1 MFTRIKTV
9 KSNGKEYK
17 YYQLVESYRK
27 HGTPRQKVIL
37 TLGRVEAFN
46 RAKVDDIVSALQEY
60 TDQMV
65 VLESIE
71 DCHHKWA
78 RNYGDL
84 FVMDKL
90 WQELQ
95 LGQIFAGLLADHEYE
110 FDVTAALKA
119 MVFNRA
125 IDAQSKLSTYEWM
138 KEEVYYPAGEHLK
151 LHHLYRALDFLIAHK
166 QAVETTLYNN
176 LVNLF
181 TVDVSVVFYDCSLV
195 DMYGER
201 SDLVQYSRNG
211 ARQFLVCLVLS
222 RDGLPLSY
230 EILPGNTPDI
240 DTVTAAMEQ
249 LKERFAIGQCIFV
262 GDRGMV
268 SKEKLEQLGG
278 LGYQYIVGVRLNQWK
293 EVKEEVLP
301 TPGRYSQV
309 TENLQVKEVS
319 LGKKRYL
326 ICYNPRQA
334 ERDKQTREA
343 VVQALEAEIDGLDPE
358 SKKAAAL
365 YGHQYK
371 GRFLRKLT
379 DGTLKMDRS
388 QIREDTRYDGKYILL
403 TSEQTLSKE
412 EIATTY
418 KRLSRIERSFRSLKS
433 LHDLNPVYHSADRR
447 IKAHVSVCILAHLLE
462 RVMEQKLEQAG
473 LEITASKALRRLG
486 RMQAIQTRIKEN
498 EYLIR
503 TDSTAEINEIFQA
516 LHYRPPSRV
525 TILAEDS

>member
-1 MFTRIKTV
+1 MFTRMKTV

-37 TLGRVEAFN
+37 TLGRVEEFD
-46 RAKVDDIVSALQEY
+46 RARVDDIVSALQEY
-60 TDQMV
+60 TDQIA
-65 VLESIE
+65 VLDSME
-71 DCHHKWA
+71 DWHHTWA
-78 RNYGDL
+78 RNYGDI
-84 FVMDKL
+84 FVLDKL
-90 WQELQ
+90 WHELQ
-95 LGQIFAGLLADHEYE
+95 LDQIFARLLAPHEYA
-110 FDVTAALKA
+110 FDVIAALKA

-138 KEEVYYPAGEHLK
+138 QEDVYYPEGAPLD

-166 QAVETTLYNN
+166 NEVETTLYNQ
-176 LVNLF
+176 LVTLF

-195 DMYGER
+195 DMYGA
-201 SDLVQYSRNG
+201 SADLVQYSRNG
-211 ARQFLVCLVLS
+211 RRQFLVCLVLS

-240 DTVTAAMEQ
+240 DTVTATMEK
-249 LKERFAIGQCIFV
+249 LKERFAIGQCLFV

-268 SKEKLEQLGG
+268 SQEKLEQLEA
-278 LGYQYIVGVRLNQWK
+278 LGYQYIVGVRLTQWK
-293 EVKEEVLP
+293 EVKEEVIT

-309 TENLQVKEVS
+309 KKNLQVKEVH

-326 ICYNPRQA
+326 ICYNPLQA
-334 ERDKQTREA
+334 ERDQKLREE
-343 VVQALEAEIDGLDPE
+343 VVKTLEAEIDGVDPD

-365 YGHQYK
+365 YGHKYK
-371 GRFLRKLT
+371 GRYLRRLQ
-379 DGTLKMDRS
+379 DGRLKIDRS
-388 QIREDTRYDGKYILL
+388 QIREESKYDGKYILL
-403 TSEQTLSKE
+403 TSEPRLSKE

-433 LHDLNPVYHSADRR
+433 LHDLNPVYHHADRR
-447 IKAHVSVCILAHLLE
+447 IKAHVAVCILAHLLE

-473 LEITASKALRRLG
+473 LEITASTALRRLG
-486 RMQAIQTRIKEN
+486 RMKAIRTTIKEK

-503 TDSTAEINEIFQA
+503 TDSTAEMNEIFQA

-525 TILAEDS
+525 KILAEDA